1 MKRLTRLLS
10 LVLTI
15 AMLMSL
21 AAVPVQALDGGE
33 VTGSISGT
41 LRIDYAQTLSELKQ
55 REISVELLRDG
66 AVLGKLPLTGAWSD
80 RLQNTYPAQVGL
92 R

>member
-55 REISVELLRDG
+55 REISVGGGGAGETALDG
-66 AVLGKLPLTGAWSD
+66 SMV
-80 RLQNTYPAQVGL
+80 
-92 R
+92 